1 MTPKALT
8 HDAGLDDALRRV
20 VALEEEVKHRALHDP
35 LTGLPNRTL
44 FVDRVHHALALAA
57 RDGGSV
63 AVLVL
68 DIDRFKLVNDSL
80 GHQRGDELL
89 GEVAMR
95 LGPLVA
101 ESDTLARMGGDE
113 FAVLCE
119 GLPGERGAIEVAQRL
134 LDALKAPVV
143 VDDRPVVVT
152 ASIGIVVSDGRNH
165 SAEAVVRDA
174 DVAMYRA
181 KDGGGARFELF
192 DTGMRK
198 RMVERLALE
207 EDLRRALERDELE
220 LYYQPLVDLD
230 SRKIVAVEALV
241 RWRHPQR
248 GIVLPGAF
256 VPVAE
261 ESGLIVPLG
270 RWVLHE
276 ACRQLARW
284 TADPQIDLPR
294 LTVNLSGRQLA
305 EKTLPEELDEIM
317 RQTGVPPERLGLE
330 LTESV
335 LMEETSSPTAV
346 LQDLKALGVRLML
359 DDFGTGYSSLNHVKR
374 FPIEAIKVDR
384 EFCAGVVEDAGDRHI
399 LRAIVS
405 MASAM
410 DVAVVAEGVES
421 PEQARWLRHLGIAL
435 VQGYAFGRPMP
446 AAAMETLMR
455 DGLPLDRL
463 ALAFEPLTDE
473 PLVVPAAPRG
483 LAAGPEAAS
492 AGGATVTLGEAA
504 EALGVSTSTVRRW
517 ADTGRIQ
524 VVRTSGGH
532 RRFPASELRRLAAEA
547 VTSARPE
554 VRSTALPTEALPALH
569 ELLGG
574 AAGELAA
581 AVARGLYDGPATGWF
596 ASTPG
601 REQLGTWA
609 TALATASRTAS
620 YDGALEATRR
630 LVTHADLAGATLV
643 ERHGFLE
650 RFGDAAVRTMQERGA
665 SRVELVGARRLFSR
679 VRQVALEAADA
690 RVSG

>member
-8 HDAGLDDALRRV
+8 REAGLDDALRRV
-20 VALEEEVKHRALHDP
+20 VALEEEVEHRALHDP

-57 RDGGSV
+57 RDGGTV

-68 DIDRFKLVNDSL
+68 DIDRFKIINDTL
-80 GHQRGDELL
+80 GHQRGDDLL
-89 GEVAMR
+89 GEVAQR
-95 LGPLVA
+95 LAPAVST
-101 ESDTLARMGGDE
+101 SDTLARMGGDE
-113 FAVLCE
+113 FALLCE

-134 LDALKAPVV
+134 LDVLKAPVV
-143 VDDRPVVVT
+143 IGDRPVYVA
-152 ASIGIVVSDGRNH
+152 ASIGIVVSDGRNT

-174 DVAMYRA
+174 DVALYRA
-181 KDGGGARFELF
+181 KDAGRGRFELF
-192 DTGMRK
+192 DSGMRK

-207 EDLRRALERDELE
+207 EDLRHALERDELE
-220 LYYQPLVDLD
+220 LYYQPMVDLD
-230 SRKIVAVEALV
+230 SRSIVAVEGLV
-241 RWRHPQR
+241 RWRHPTQ

-270 RWVLHE
+270 RWVLRE

-284 TADPQIDLPR
+284 TADPQIDLPC

-305 EKTLPEELDEIM
+305 EPNLVEELDEIL
-317 RQTGVPPERLGLE
+317 RQTGVPPELLGLE

-346 LQDLKALGVRLML
+346 LQVLKALGVRLML

-384 EFCAGVVEDAGDRHI
+384 AFCSGIVEDEGDRHI

-421 PEQARWLRHLGIAL
+421 PEQARWLRHVGIAL
-435 VQGYAFGRPMP
+435 VQGYAFGRPAP
-446 AAAMETLMR
+446 AATVETLLR

-473 PLVVPAAPRG
+473 PVVLPAAPRALTG
-483 LAAGPEAAS
+483 PEPAAAG
-492 AGGATVTLGEAA
+492 GVTVTLGEAA
-504 EALGVSTSTVRRW
+504 DALGISTSTVRRW

-532 RRFPASELRRLAAEA
+532 RRFPVSELRRLAAEA
-547 VTSARPE
+547 ATTTKPE
-554 VRSTALPTEALPALH
+554 VRNTALPAEPLPALH

-581 AVARGLYDGPATGWF
+581 AVARGLYEGPAPGWF
-596 ASTPG
+596 ASPAG
-601 REQLGTWA
+601 REALGAWA
-609 TALATASRTAS
+609 TALAAASRKGE
-620 YDGALEATRR
+620 YEPALDATRR
-630 LVTHADLAGATLV
+630 LVTHADLAGATLL
-643 ERHGFLE
+643 ERHSYLE
-650 RFGDAAVRTMQERGA
+650 RFGDASVRTLQERGA
-665 SRVELVGARRLFSR
+665 NRPELIGARRLFSR
-679 VRQVALEAADA
+679 IRQVALEVADTRA
-690 RVSG
+690 

>member
-8 HDAGLDDALRRV
+8 HEAGLDDALRRV

-35 LTGLPNRTL
+35 LTGLPNRIL

-57 RDGGSV
+57 RDGGTV

-68 DIDRFKLVNDSL
+68 DIDRFKIVNDTL

-89 GEVAMR
+89 GEIALR
-95 LGPLVA
+95 LSPLVA
-101 ESDTLARMGGDE
+101 ASDTLARMGGDE
-113 FAVLCE
+113 FALLCE
-119 GLPGERGAIEVAQRL
+119 GLPGERGAIEVAQQL
-134 LDALKAPVV
+134 LDALRTPVV
-143 VDDRPVVVT
+143 VDDRPVVVN
-152 ASIGIVVSDGRNH
+152 ASIGIAVSDGRDH

-192 DTGMRK
+192 DSGMRK
-198 RMVERLALE
+198 RMIERLKLE
-207 EDLRRALERDELE
+207 EDLRHALERDELE

-230 SRKIVAVEALV
+230 QRRIVAVEALV
-241 RWRHPQR
+241 RWRHPQQ
-248 GIVLPGAF
+248 GIVMPGAF

-261 ESGLIVPLG
+261 DSGLIVPLG
-270 RWVLHE
+270 RWVLRE

-284 TADPQIDLPR
+284 TADPLIDLPC

-305 EKTLPEELDEIM
+305 EATLPEELGEIL

-346 LQDLKALGVRLML
+346 LQDLKGLGVRLML

-384 EFCAGVVEDAGDRHI
+384 DFCAGVVEDEGDRHI

-421 PEQARWLRHLGIAL
+421 PQQARWLRHLGIAL
-435 VQGYAFGRPMP
+435 VQGYAFGRPAP
-446 AAAMETLMR
+446 AATVEALLR

-473 PLVVPAAPRG
+473 PLVLPAAPRG
-483 LAAGPEAAS
+483 LTAPEHAT

-532 RRFPASELRRLAAEA
+532 RRFPAAELRRLNAEA
-547 VTSARPE
+547 TAAARPE
-554 VRSTALPTEALPALH
+554 VRPTQLPTESLPALH

-596 ASTPG
+596 ASAAG

-609 TALATASRTAS
+609 TALATASRNAA

-650 RFGDAAVRTMQERGA
+650 RFGDAAVRTLQERGA
-665 SRVELVGARRLFSR
+665 TRPELVGARRLFSR
-679 VRQVALEAADA
+679 VRQIALEVADA
-690 RVSG
+690 RIGA